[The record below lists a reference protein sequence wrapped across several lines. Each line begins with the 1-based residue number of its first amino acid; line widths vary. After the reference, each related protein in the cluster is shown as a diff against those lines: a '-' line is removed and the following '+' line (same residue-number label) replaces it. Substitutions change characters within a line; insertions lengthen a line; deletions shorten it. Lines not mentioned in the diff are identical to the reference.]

1 MVGRI
6 LHLRSKGIAL
16 GVTLVALLAVVGA
29 CAGGGRRRGDS
40 GARSPG
46 GARGRDSA
54 VRRRNH
60 GPA

>member
-29 CAGGGRRRGDS
+29 CAGGGATPR
-40 GARSPG
+40 
-46 GARGRDSA
+46 
-54 VRRRNH
+54 
-60 GPA
+60 